1 MTTQQLYKIVWT
13 DNLARETINDKLVAE
28 NIRSEEE
35 AKTMLDALQA
45 KCTTS
50 GEAWY
55 KLQKQEE
62 PIYTWKP

>member
-13 DNLARETINDKLVAE
+13 DNFNRDCISDKLVAE

-35 AKTMLDALQA
+35 AKIMLEALRDE
-45 KCTTS
+45 CTTY